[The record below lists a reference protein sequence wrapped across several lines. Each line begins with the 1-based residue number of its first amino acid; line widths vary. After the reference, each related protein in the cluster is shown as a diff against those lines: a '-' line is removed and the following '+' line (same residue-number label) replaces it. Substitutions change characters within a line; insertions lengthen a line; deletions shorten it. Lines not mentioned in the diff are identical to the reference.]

1 MSDVQIKGK
10 IVVDTG
16 NAAPQVDNLKK
27 KLGDAGAAG
36 KGAQGSFSNLKKELG
51 GMSEGFAMGGQSAG
65 LLNNALNILRAN
77 PIVGV
82 IVLLAG
88 ALVGLFQKFKQME
101 AVSDSLGKA
110 WASLSTMFNT
120 FTNAILTPLIDGFV
134 KLVEWGT
141 KAAEFVVGIFAPG
154 LAKASQEA
162 GRLAE
167 QLDDLEDA
175 EKQSAIARAE
185 SNRRLQEAR
194 EIAAD
199 ANVPIKQ
206 RIAALKEAAKIEKE
220 ETEKSIQIAITK
232 ARIIAEQIAIELGA
246 RDTLIKKIREGSL
259 ESLKAARNELMQ
271 MKNVNKEQ
279 LEQIDNL
286 IIQAE
291 EQGASLAK
299 ISKKTNTQI
308 TSIEKEEQDKRVAAA
323 KEAYQKKKE
332 LMEKERRDR
341 EEFEQQQRDDWE
353 AAAQEEIRQDAER
366 IADEERRQAEEEERR
381 QTRIAEQE
389 ARRQS
394 QYQRELAA
402 LGAKID
408 QEEQAKDQAV
418 QNDQARADMRVQLAQ
433 QVGNALG
440 ALSDLVGRQTK
451 LGKVLA
457 LAEIATGTAVG
468 FIQGL
473 GIAQKSAKSLPG
485 PAGAIAMP
493 IFYASQVAAVLSAA
507 SRAKAL
513 LSSSPG
519 GGGGSLSV
527 TAPKVDA
534 PMNPI
539 PVSTATTLD
548 RDSINQIGNAARG
561 GTNRAYVV
569 SGDINS
575 ENERNA
581 RIERAARLG

>member
-51 GMSEGFAMGGQSAG
+51 GMAEGMAMGGQSAG
-65 LLNNALNILRAN
+65 LLNNALNLLRAN

-88 ALVGLFQKFKQME
+88 AVVGLVNKFRQME
-101 AVSDSLGKA
+101 AVSDSMGKA
-110 WASLSTMFNT
+110 WASLSGMLST
-120 FTNAILTPLIDGFV
+120 FANAVLTPLIDGFV
-134 KLVEWGT
+134 QLVEWGT

-154 LAKASQEA
+154 LAKAGQEA

-246 RDTLIKKIREGSL
+246 RDQLIQKIREGSL

-291 EQGASLAK
+291 EQAASLAK

-308 TSIEKEEQDKRVAAA
+308 TSIEKEEQDKRIAKA
-323 KEAYQKKKE
+323 KEAYEKKKA
-332 LMEKERRDR
+332 LLDKERKDR
-341 EEFEQQQRDDWE
+341 EDFEEQQRQDWE
-353 AAAQEEIRQDAER
+353 AAAEYERQLDAER
-366 IADEERRQAEEEERR
+366 IAEEERQQAEEEARMLAQHQR
-381 QTRIAEQE
+381 QLARISQQEDERIALEKKKRDE
-389 ARRQS
+389 
-394 QYQRELAA
+394 
-402 LGAKID
+402 
-408 QEEQAKDQAV
+408 EEQAKDIAL
-418 QNDQARADMRVQLAQ
+418 QNDKVRADLRVQLAQ
-433 QVGNALG
+433 QVMNGLG
-440 ALSDLVGRQTK
+440 ALADLVGRQTK

-473 GIAQKSAKSLPG
+473 DIAQKSSKGTG
-485 PAGAIAMP
+485 PAAAFAFP
-493 IFYASQVAAVLSAA
+493 IFYATQIAAVLGAV
-507 SRAKAL
+507 AKAKSAL
-513 LSSSPG
+513 ASSPG
-519 GGGGSLSV
+519 GSGGSFSV
-527 TAPKVDA
+527 SAPKVDA

-539 PVSTATTLD
+539 PVSNATTLD
-548 RDSINQIGNAARG
+548 RDTINQIGNAARG
-561 GTNRAYVV
+561 GTQRAYVL
-569 SGDINS
+569 SGDVNS

>member
-308 TSIEKEEQDKRVAAA
+308 TSIEKEEQNKRVAAA

-381 QTRIAEQE
+381 QT
-389 ARRQS
+389 

-408 QEEQAKDQAV
+408 QEEQAKDQAL
-418 QNDQARADMRVQLAQ
+418 QNEKVRADLRVQLVQ
-433 QVGNALG
+433 QVMNGLG
-440 ALSDLVGRQTK
+440 ALADLVGRQTK

-473 GIAQKSAKSLPG
+473 DIAQKGAKSTG
-485 PAGAIAMP
+485 PAAPFAFP
-493 IFYASQVAAVLSAA
+493 IFYATQIAAILGAVG
-507 SRAKAL
+507 RAKSAL
-513 LSSSPG
+513 ASSPG
-519 GGGGSLSV
+519 GGGGSFSV

-534 PMNPI
+534 PMNPV

>member
-134 KLVEWGT
+134 KMVEWGT

-308 TSIEKEEQDKRVAAA
+308 TSIEKEEQNKRVAAA

-381 QTRIAEQE
+381 QT
-389 ARRQS
+389 

-408 QEEQAKDQAV
+408 QEEQAKDQAL
-418 QNDQARADMRVQLAQ
+418 QNEKVRADLRVQLVQ
-433 QVGNALG
+433 QVMNGLG
-440 ALSDLVGRQTK
+440 ALADLVGRQTK

-473 GIAQKSAKSLPG
+473 DIAQKGAKSTG
-485 PAGAIAMP
+485 PAAPFAFP
-493 IFYASQVAAVLSAA
+493 IFYATQIAAILGAVG
-507 SRAKAL
+507 RAKSAL
-513 LSSSPG
+513 ASSPG
-519 GGGGSLSV
+519 GGGGSFSV

-534 PMNPI
+534 PMNPV